1 MFSPILFGKKKVRVI
16 FFLLPPFLISLFF
29 FFFLLL
35 QLFPEDLD
43 LQIASLCL
51 VSAGAVL
58 LFRYAQKACVFGL
71 C

>member
-29 FFFLLL
+29 FLLL
-35 QLFPEDLD
+35 QLFPEDRD
-43 LQIASLCL
+43 LQITSLCL